1 MSVNWGFIGAGV
13 VATKALAPA
22 VRSARNANLYAVA
35 SRDISRALNLSPSC
49 VYDNYDELIN
59 DPKVEAI
66 YISLPNNV
74 HASIASRALMAGKA
88 VLCEKPLTMNYQESE
103 ELVRVSKA
111 SNSLL
116 VEAIWFRW
124 HPRLIKACEQIA
136 AGVIGEITQI
146 DAAFTYVN
154 NNKGNYRFDPALGG
168 GALLDLGP
176 YPLHLIASLFGSEAR
191 VELLE
196 VNQDIG
202 PSGVD
207 LVTTGSALINGSVR
221 FNFNLSFVGQLSQE
235 ITISG
240 SKGSIKFLEG
250 QAFTNWN
257 EPSTLLV
264 NDEIY
269 SFESVD
275 AYQLMVEAVSDVILG
290 KPAWIPPHS
299 ESLFVMGLID
309 QIRESGSKQGP

>member
-49 VYDNYDELIN
+49 VYDNYDALIN

-74 HASIASRALMAGKA
+74 HASIASRALIAGKA

-103 ELVRVSKA
+103 ELVRVAKA

-124 HPRLIKACEQIA
+124 HPRLIKACQQIA
-136 AGVIGEITQI
+136 AGVIGEISQI

-154 NNKGNYRFDPALGG
+154 NNKDNYRFDPALGG

-196 VNQDIG
+196 ANQDIG

-299 ESLFVMGLID
+299 ESLFVMDLID
-309 QIRESGSKQGP
+309 QIRRSGSK

>member
-103 ELVRVSKA
+103 ELVRVAKA
-111 SNSLL
+111 SSSLL

-154 NNKGNYRFDPALGG
+154 NNKDNYRFDPALGG

-191 VELLE
+191 VELLT

-235 ITISG
+235 ISISG
-240 SKGSIKFLEG
+240 SKGKIKFLEG

-309 QIRESGSKQGP
+309 QIKRSGGK

>member
-74 HASIASRALMAGKA
+74 HASIASRALIAGKA

-103 ELVRVSKA
+103 ELVKVSKA
-111 SNSLL
+111 SSSLL

-154 NNKGNYRFDPALGG
+154 NNKDNYRFDPALGG

-196 VNQDIG
+196 ANQDIG

-207 LVTTGSALINGSVR
+207 LVTKVEALINGSVR

-235 ITISG
+235 ISISG
-240 SKGSIKFLEG
+240 SKGKIKFLEG

-290 KPAWIPPHS
+290 KPAWIPTHS

-309 QIRESGSKQGP
+309 QIKRSGGK

>member
-1 MSVNWGFIGAGV
+1 MAMSVNWGFIGAGV

-74 HASIASRALMAGKA
+74 HASIASRALLAGKA

-103 ELVRVSKA
+103 ELVKVSKA
-111 SNSLL
+111 SSSLL

-124 HPRLIKACEQIA
+124 HPRLIKACQQIK

-154 NNKGNYRFDPALGG
+154 NNKDNYRFDPALGG

-191 VELLE
+191 VELLT

-250 QAFTNWN
+250 AAFTNWN

-309 QIRESGSKQGP
+309 QIRESGSK

>member
-74 HASIASRALMAGKA
+74 HASIASRALIAGKA

-124 HPRLIKACEQIA
+124 HPRLIKACEQIK

-191 VELLE
+191 VELLKA
-196 VNQDIG
+196 NQDIG

-299 ESLFVMGLID
+299 ESLLVMDLID
-309 QIRESGSKQGP
+309 QIRESGGK

>member
-35 SRDISRALNLSPSC
+35 SRDITRALNLSPSC

-74 HASIASRALMAGKA
+74 HASIASRALIAGKA

-103 ELVRVSKA
+103 ELVRVAKA

-124 HPRLIKACEQIA
+124 HPRLIKACQQIK

-154 NNKGNYRFDPALGG
+154 NNKDNYRFDPALGG

-240 SKGSIKFLEG
+240 STGSIKFLEG
-250 QAFTNWN
+250 AAFTNWN

-309 QIRESGSKQGP
+309 QIRESGSK

>member
-49 VYDNYDELIN
+49 VYDSYDELIN

-74 HASIASRALMAGKA
+74 HASIASRALIAGKA

-103 ELVRVSKA
+103 ELVKVSKA
-111 SNSLL
+111 SSSLL

-191 VELLE
+191 VELLKA
-196 VNQDIG
+196 NQDIG

-309 QIRESGSKQGP
+309 QIRESGSK

>member
-74 HASIASRALMAGKA
+74 HASIASRALLAGKA

-103 ELVRVSKA
+103 ELVRVAKA

-154 NNKGNYRFDPALGG
+154 NNKENYRFDPALGG

-176 YPLHLIASLFGSEAR
+176 YPLHLIASLFGSETR

-207 LVTTGSALINGSVR
+207 LVTKGSALINGSVR

-299 ESLFVMGLID
+299 ESLFVMDLID
-309 QIRESGSKQGP
+309 QIRRSGGK

>member
-22 VRSARNANLYAVA
+22 LRSARNANLYAVA
-35 SRDISRALNLSPSC
+35 SRDISKALNLSPSC

-74 HASIASRALMAGKA
+74 HASIASRALLAGKA

-103 ELVRVSKA
+103 ELVRVAKA
-111 SNSLL
+111 SSSLL

-124 HPRLIKACEQIA
+124 HPRLIKACQQIK

-196 VNQDIG
+196 ANQDIG

-235 ITISG
+235 ISISG
-240 SKGSIKFLEG
+240 STGSIKFLEG
-250 QAFTNWN
+250 AAFTNWN

-309 QIRESGSKQGP
+309 QIRESGSK

>member
-22 VRSARNANLYAVA
+22 LRSARNANLYAVA

-49 VYDNYDELIN
+49 VYDNYDALIN

-74 HASIASRALMAGKA
+74 HASIASRALIAGKA

-103 ELVRVSKA
+103 ELVRVAKA

-124 HPRLIKACEQIA
+124 HPRLIKACQQIK
-136 AGVIGEITQI
+136 AGVIGEISQI

-154 NNKGNYRFDPALGG
+154 NNKDNYRFDPALGG

-191 VELLE
+191 VELLT

-235 ITISG
+235 ISISG
-240 SKGSIKFLEG
+240 SKGKIKFLEG

-309 QIRESGSKQGP
+309 QIKRSGGK

>member
-35 SRDISRALNLSPSC
+35 SRDITRALNFSPSC

-74 HASIASRALMAGKA
+74 HASIASRALIAGKA

-103 ELVRVSKA
+103 ELVRVAKA

-124 HPRLIKACEQIA
+124 DPRLIKACEQIK
-136 AGVIGEITQI
+136 AGVIGEISQI

-154 NNKGNYRFDPALGG
+154 NNKDNYRFDPALGG

-191 VELLE
+191 VELLT

-299 ESLFVMGLID
+299 ESLFVMDLID
-309 QIRESGSKQGP
+309 QIRRSGGK

>member
-1 MSVNWGFIGAGV
+1 MAMSVNWGFIGAGV

-74 HASIASRALMAGKA
+74 HASIASRALIAGKA

-111 SNSLL
+111 SSSLL

-196 VNQDIG
+196 ANQDIG

-235 ITISG
+235 ISISG
-240 SKGSIKFLEG
+240 SKGKIKFLEG

-309 QIRESGSKQGP
+309 QIKRSGGK

>member
-35 SRDISRALNLSPSC
+35 SRDITRALNLSPSC

-74 HASIASRALMAGKA
+74 HASIASRALLAGKA

-103 ELVRVSKA
+103 ELVRVSKV

-136 AGVIGEITQI
+136 AGVIGEISQI

-154 NNKGNYRFDPALGG
+154 NNKDNYRFDPALGG

-191 VELLE
+191 VELLT

-235 ITISG
+235 ISISG
-240 SKGSIKFLEG
+240 SKGKIKFLEG

-309 QIRESGSKQGP
+309 QIKRSGGK

>member
-103 ELVRVSKA
+103 ELVKVSKA
-111 SNSLL
+111 SSSLL

-124 HPRLIKACEQIA
+124 HPRLIKACQQIA
-136 AGVIGEITQI
+136 AGVIGEIKEI

-196 VNQDIG
+196 ANQDIG

-250 QAFTNWN
+250 AAFTNWN

-299 ESLFVMGLID
+299 ESLLVMDLID
-309 QIRESGSKQGP
+309 QIRESGGK

>member
-22 VRSARNANLYAVA
+22 LRSARNANLYAVA

-74 HASIASRALMAGKA
+74 HASIASRALIAGKA

-124 HPRLIKACEQIA
+124 HPRLIKACEQIK

-191 VELLE
+191 VELLT

-235 ITISG
+235 ISISG
-240 SKGSIKFLEG
+240 STGSIKFLEG
-250 QAFTNWN
+250 AAFTNWN

-309 QIRESGSKQGP
+309 QIRVGGSK

>member
-103 ELVRVSKA
+103 ELVRVAKA

-196 VNQDIG
+196 ANQDIG

-240 SKGSIKFLEG
+240 SKGKIKFLEG

-309 QIRESGSKQGP
+309 QIRESGSK

>member
-74 HASIASRALMAGKA
+74 HASIASRALLAGKA

-103 ELVRVSKA
+103 ELVKVSKV

-124 HPRLIKACEQIA
+124 HPRLIKACQQIK

-196 VNQDIG
+196 VAQDIG

-207 LVTTGSALINGSVR
+207 LVTTGSALINGSTR

-309 QIRESGSKQGP
+309 QIRVGGSK

>member
-74 HASIASRALMAGKA
+74 HASIASRALIAGKA

-103 ELVRVSKA
+103 ELVRVSKT

-124 HPRLIKACEQIA
+124 HPRLIKACEQIK
-136 AGVIGEITQI
+136 AGVIGEISQI

-154 NNKGNYRFDPALGG
+154 NNKDNYRFDPALGG

-191 VELLE
+191 VELLT

-207 LVTTGSALINGSVR
+207 LVTKGSALINGSAR
-221 FNFNLSFVGQLSQE
+221 FNFNLSFVGKLSQE
-235 ITISG
+235 ISISG

-250 QAFTNWN
+250 AAFTNWN
-257 EPSTLLV
+257 EPSTLSV

-299 ESLFVMGLID
+299 ESLFVMDLID
-309 QIRESGSKQGP
+309 QIRRSGSK

>member
-49 VYDNYDELIN
+49 VYDSYDELIN

-74 HASIASRALMAGKA
+74 HASIASRALLAGKA

-103 ELVRVSKA
+103 ELVKVSKA
-111 SNSLL
+111 SSSLL

-124 HPRLIKACEQIA
+124 HPRLIKACQQIA

-154 NNKGNYRFDPALGG
+154 NNKDNYRFDPALGG

-196 VNQDIG
+196 ANQDIG

-235 ITISG
+235 ISISG
-240 SKGSIKFLEG
+240 SKGKIKFLEG

-290 KPAWIPPHS
+290 KPAWIPTHS

-309 QIRESGSKQGP
+309 QIKRSGGK

>member
-103 ELVRVSKA
+103 ELVKVSKA
-111 SNSLL
+111 SSSLL

-124 HPRLIKACEQIA
+124 HPRLIKACEQIK
-136 AGVIGEITQI
+136 AGVIGEISQI

-154 NNKGNYRFDPALGG
+154 NNKENYRFDPALGG

-196 VNQDIG
+196 ANQDIG

-309 QIRESGSKQGP
+309 QIKRSGGK

>member
-103 ELVRVSKA
+103 ELVRVAKA

-124 HPRLIKACEQIA
+124 HPRLIKACEQIK
-136 AGVIGEITQI
+136 AGVIGEISQI

-154 NNKGNYRFDPALGG
+154 NNKDNYRFDPALGG

-191 VELLE
+191 VELLT

-299 ESLFVMGLID
+299 ESLFVMDLID
-309 QIRESGSKQGP
+309 QIRRSGSK

>member
-35 SRDISRALNLSPSC
+35 SRDISRALNLSPER

-74 HASIASRALMAGKA
+74 HASIASRALIAGKA

-103 ELVRVSKA
+103 ELVKVSKA
-111 SNSLL
+111 SSSLL

-124 HPRLIKACEQIA
+124 HPRLIKACQQIA
-136 AGVIGEITQI
+136 AGVIGEIKEI

-196 VNQDIG
+196 ANQDIG

-264 NDEIY
+264 NGEIY

-309 QIRESGSKQGP
+309 QIKRSGGK

>member
-1 MSVNWGFIGAGV
+1 MAMSVNWGFIGAGV

-111 SNSLL
+111 SSSLL

-124 HPRLIKACEQIA
+124 HPRLIKACQQIA
-136 AGVIGEITQI
+136 AGVIGEIKEI

-309 QIRESGSKQGP
+309 QIKRSGGK

>member
-35 SRDISRALNLSPSC
+35 SRDITRALNFSPSC

-103 ELVRVSKA
+103 ELVRVAKA

-124 HPRLIKACEQIA
+124 HPRLIKACEQIK

-191 VELLE
+191 VELLT

-240 SKGSIKFLEG
+240 SKGKIKFLEG

-309 QIRESGSKQGP
+309 QIRESGSK

>member
-1 MSVNWGFIGAGV
+1 MAMSVNWGFIGAGV

-49 VYDNYDELIN
+49 VYDSYDELIN

-74 HASIASRALMAGKA
+74 HASIASRALIAGKA

-103 ELVRVSKA
+103 ELVRVAKA
-111 SNSLL
+111 SSSLL

-124 HPRLIKACEQIA
+124 HPRLIKACQQIK

-191 VELLE
+191 VELLKA
-196 VNQDIG
+196 NQDIG

-235 ITISG
+235 ISISG
-240 SKGSIKFLEG
+240 SKGKIKFLEG

-309 QIRESGSKQGP
+309 QIKRSGGK

>member
-35 SRDISRALNLSPSC
+35 SRDISKALNLSPSC

-103 ELVRVSKA
+103 ELVKVSKA

-124 HPRLIKACEQIA
+124 HPRLIKACQQIA

-191 VELLE
+191 VELLT

-240 SKGSIKFLEG
+240 SKGKIKFLEG

-309 QIRESGSKQGP
+309 QIRESGSK

>member
-35 SRDISRALNLSPSC
+35 SRDISKALNLSPSC

-74 HASIASRALMAGKA
+74 HASIASRALLAGKA

-103 ELVRVSKA
+103 ELVRVAKA
-111 SNSLL
+111 SSSLL

-124 HPRLIKACEQIA
+124 HPRLIKACQQIK

-191 VELLE
+191 VELLT

-207 LVTTGSALINGSVR
+207 LVTTGSGLINGSVR

-299 ESLFVMGLID
+299 ESLFVMDLID
-309 QIRESGSKQGP
+309 QIRRSGSK

>member
-103 ELVRVSKA
+103 ELIRVAKA

-124 HPRLIKACEQIA
+124 HPRLIKACQQIA
-136 AGVIGEITQI
+136 AGVIGEIKEI

-154 NNKGNYRFDPALGG
+154 NNKENYRFDPALGG

-207 LVTTGSALINGSVR
+207 LVTIGSALINGSVR

-309 QIRESGSKQGP
+309 QIRRSGSK

>member
-22 VRSARNANLYAVA
+22 LRSARNANLYAVA

-74 HASIASRALMAGKA
+74 HASIASRALIAGKA

-103 ELVRVSKA
+103 ELVRVAKA

-191 VELLE
+191 VELLT

-235 ITISG
+235 ISISG
-240 SKGSIKFLEG
+240 SKGKIKFLEG

-309 QIRESGSKQGP
+309 QIRRSGSK

>member
-74 HASIASRALMAGKA
+74 HASIASRALIAGKA

-103 ELVRVSKA
+103 ELVRVAKA

-116 VEAIWFRW
+116 VEAIWVRW
-124 HPRLIKACEQIA
+124 HPRLIKACQQIA
-136 AGVIGEITQI
+136 AGVIGEIKEI

-154 NNKGNYRFDPALGG
+154 NNKENYRFDPALGG

-191 VELLE
+191 VELVE

-207 LVTTGSALINGSVR
+207 LVTKGSALINGSVR

-309 QIRESGSKQGP
+309 QIRRSGGK

>member
-1 MSVNWGFIGAGV
+1 MAMSVNWGFIGAGV

-74 HASIASRALMAGKA
+74 HASIASRALIAGKA

-103 ELVRVSKA
+103 ELVRVAKVS
-111 SNSLL
+111 SSLL

-196 VNQDIG
+196 ANQDIG

-309 QIRESGSKQGP
+309 QIKRSGGK